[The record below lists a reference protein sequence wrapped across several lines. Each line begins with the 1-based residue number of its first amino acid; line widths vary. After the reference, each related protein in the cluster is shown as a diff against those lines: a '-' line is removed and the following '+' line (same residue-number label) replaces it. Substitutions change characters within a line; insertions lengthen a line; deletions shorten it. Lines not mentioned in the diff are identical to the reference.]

1 MSQVAAG
8 PTSCIPL
15 PAAKIRPNTSVC
27 RSRPATAMA
36 QGPCKTS
43 HPFRRPKKTKRTLMD
58 AAKLVQNPN
67 LPARQ
72 LSMTWEME
80 ISQWWPWFQ
89 HHLHIFIPNYSYN
102 LPSNTL
108 PMEGPNMLKL
118 SSNVSH
124 RQPILKLA
132 WTSEIYRIRDTEC
145 RQSELQP
152 KCFPK
157 PTWIHNVLLWT
168 PML

>member
-80 ISQWWPWFQ
+80 TSQWRPWFQ
-89 HHLHIFIPNYSYN
+89 HHLHIFIPI
-102 LPSNTL
+102 TL
-108 PMEGPNMLKL
+108 QHSAHGGSKHVKTVL
-118 SSNVSH
+118 NVSH

-132 WTSEIYRIRDTEC
+132 GTSEIYRIRDTEC
-145 RQSELQP
+145 RQSELP
-152 KCFPK
+152 PTCFPK

>member
-80 ISQWWPWFQ
+80 TSQWWPWFQ
-89 HHLHIFIPNYSYN
+89 HHLHIFIPI
-102 LPSNTL
+102 TL
-108 PMEGPNMLKL
+108 QHSAHGGSKHVKTVLK
-118 SSNVSH
+118 
-124 RQPILKLA
+124 RQPSSAYPQIGRNIWNL
-132 WTSEIYRIRDTEC
+132 SNPRHRMPPIRIAANV
-145 RQSELQP
+145 
-152 KCFPK
+152 FPK
-157 PTWIHNVLLWT
+157 TNLDP
-168 PML
+168 